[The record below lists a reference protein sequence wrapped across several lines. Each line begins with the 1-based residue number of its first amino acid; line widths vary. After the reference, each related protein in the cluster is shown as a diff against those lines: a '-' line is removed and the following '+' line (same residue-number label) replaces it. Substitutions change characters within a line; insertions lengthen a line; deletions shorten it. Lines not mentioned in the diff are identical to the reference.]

1 MGKVF
6 LVLVLGAM
14 VAAFLVPF
22 EGLTLYQRAARS
34 LVLPAVEIHPKR
46 EGLPAPAP
54 LRRERAPKPKERLS
68 DGDRRALDRLVSET
82 RPAR

>member
-1 MGKVF
+1 MGKAF
-6 LVLVLGAM
+6 LVLVLGAV

-22 EGLTLYQRAARS
+22 EGLTLYQRAARR
-34 LVLPAVEIHPKR
+34 LVLPAAEIHKNR
-46 EGLPAPAP
+46 ERLPASLPV
-54 LRRERAPKPKERLS
+54 RRDRAPKPKERLS

>member
-6 LVLVLGAM
+6 FVLVLGAF

-22 EGLTLYQRAARS
+22 EGLTLYQRVARR
-34 LVLPAVEIHPKR
+34 LVLPAAEIHKRR
-46 EGLPAPAP
+46 EGLPAMPP
-54 LRRERAPKPKERLS
+54 VRRERAPKPKERLS
-68 DGDRRALDRLVSET
+68 DGDRRALDRLVSGT